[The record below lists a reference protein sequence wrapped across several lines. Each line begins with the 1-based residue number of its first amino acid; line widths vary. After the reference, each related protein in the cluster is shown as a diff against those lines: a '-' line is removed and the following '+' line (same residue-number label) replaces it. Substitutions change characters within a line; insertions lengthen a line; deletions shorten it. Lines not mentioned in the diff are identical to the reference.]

1 MPLVEASAS
10 LSGVVTA
17 DMLSGV
23 LNEVLALLPV
33 VMPVSISFM
42 AIRKGIRFVLGALS
56 RA

>member
-10 LSGVVTA
+10 LSSVVTA